1 MIAKDAQEKINRLKE
16 KARLETLHYKEKKE
30 EIPDCIAE
38 KVEQIQNLENM
49 VTVGSLYYLEN
60 LFS

>member
-16 KARLETLHYKEKKE
+16 KARLDTLYYTEKKE

-38 KVEQIQNLENM
+38 KVELIHNLENM
-49 VTVGSLYYLEN
+49 VTVGSLYYLDN